1 MCAAESNREASD
13 ARACERHART
23 RASAKIREVARV
35 DEAPRPVEGACV
47 DDATLR
53 IIAVAGTLGALGL
66 WVLSTFIWRVTGTWE
81 RMLSDDERADGAKK
95 EKITFGQ
102 LGPFVTGRREVK
114 GGYQEYSGLMIGR
127 SVTLTRRDHGVD
139 ALAAMGFPDGVAH
152 KLNGEVM
159 ARLKLSLI
167 EGGLF
172 LVGTFEPQKVEFTHQ
187 PERVTGMYFLPG
199 QKRRYRRVE
208 LVMVRDRVPVLD
220 DVDAETTQA

>member
-1 MCAAESNREASD
+1 M
-13 ARACERHART
+13 
-23 RASAKIREVARV
+23 
-35 DEAPRPVEGACV
+35 

-81 RMLSDDERADGAKK
+81 RVLTDDERADGAKK

-127 SVTLTRRDHGVD
+127 SVTLTRRDHGVK
-139 ALAAMGFPDGVAH
+139 ALASMGFPEGVAK
-152 KLNGEVM
+152 KLDGEIM
-159 ARLKLSLI
+159 ARLKLSLA
-167 EGGLF
+167 EGGTF

-199 QKRRYRRVE
+199 QRRRYRRVE
-208 LVMVRDRVPVLD
+208 MVDATARVPVLD

>member
-1 MCAAESNREASD
+1 MVRREAVPQ
-13 ARACERHART
+13 
-23 RASAKIREVARV
+23 KFVARV
-35 DEAPRPVEGACV
+35 DVAPRPVEGPSV

-53 IIAVAGTLGALGL
+53 IIGVAGTLGALAL
-66 WVLSTFIWRVTGTWE
+66 WGLSTFIWRVTGTWE
-81 RMLSDDERADGAKK
+81 RMLSDDDRADGAKK

-114 GGYQEYSGLMIGR
+114 GGYQEYSGVMFGR
-127 SVTLTRRDHGVD
+127 SVTLARRDHGVK
-139 ALAAMGFPDGVAH
+139 ALAAMGFPEGVAQ
-152 KLNGEVM
+152 KLDGEVM

-167 EGGLF
+167 EGGAF

-208 LVMVRDRVPVLD
+208 LVAARERVPVLE